1 VGGGRGHI
9 AQVKKLVPF
18 RSFML
23 LAAVLFLSWIGA
35 WVSQNPGSEVQL
47 HCKCTGTTETVICPP
62 VWILVGGIDQSLES
76 FVFLIG
82 AGHLFW
88 KLIHHI
94 SATSPP
100 KRLKSLNF
108 WNERRRHL
116 HRSDCPGLQLAS
128 QTRERWHSSSWI
140 F

>member
-1 VGGGRGHI
+1 MGGGRGHI

-76 FVFLIG
+76 FVFLEIDSSHFCHLTTKTPEEPEFLERTPQTPSQIG
-82 AGHLFW
+82 LPRFAVGEPDQRALAQQQ
-88 KLIHHI
+88 LD
-94 SATSPP
+94 
-100 KRLKSLNF
+100 LL
-108 WNERRRHL
+108 RRCR
-116 HRSDCPGLQLAS
+116 GQ
-128 QTRERWHSSSWI
+128 
-140 F
+140 